1 MATEEQDVTPEE
13 QDPTPEEQAPAQGPT
28 PSEPTP
34 PPELT
39 PPRRRT
45 GLIVVAG
52 ALLLLLVAGVA
63 GAAVLISPAREK
75 TGPGEAAS
83 GKARIEAAIE
93 FMKTAIVPNNI
104 GAVKPFLTDDAQN
117 AITASQ
123 WAEVASATAGD
134 VVPTTTFSATE
145 WTNDT
150 TASVSYESDVTTGTM
165 LFAPSP
171 DQPDVVVLTDV
182 VPDGP
187 MVYDIALVAAGSD
200 WRVVSYTPRQ
210 DKFFL
215 DATWVKSLLDSLQP
229 PVDGSVGTEVPA
241 P

>member
-1 MATEEQDVTPEE
+1 MAPEDQDVTPEE
-13 QDPTPEEQAPAQGPT
+13 QDVTTVPT

-34 PPELT
+34 PPELAS
-39 PPRRRT
+39 PRKRT
-45 GLIVVAG
+45 GLIVVVG

-63 GAAVLISPAREK
+63 GAGQLISLSRRTVGGDAGSSKP
-75 TGPGEAAS
+75 
-83 GKARIEAAIE
+83 RIEAAIE